1 MGFHGMGMGGMGKRS
16 GMATYLEQQRKHG
29 RQTDARTLRRVA
41 QAFTPYIFQ
50 VVMVTLAILL
60 TTGLGVINP
69 LMIQR
74 VFDDAIIKK
83 NFNGLLIDVAIM
95 IVVPVV
101 S

>member
-1 MGFHGMGMGGMGKRS
+1 MGMGFHGMGMGGGRRS
-16 GMATYLEQQRKHG
+16 SMATYLEEQRKRG

-41 QAFTPYIFQ
+41 QAFNPYTFQ
-50 VVMVTLAILL
+50 VMLVILVILL

-74 VFDDAIIKK
+74 VFDDAITKRIS
-83 NFNGLLIDVAIM
+83 
-95 IVVPVV
+95 IVC